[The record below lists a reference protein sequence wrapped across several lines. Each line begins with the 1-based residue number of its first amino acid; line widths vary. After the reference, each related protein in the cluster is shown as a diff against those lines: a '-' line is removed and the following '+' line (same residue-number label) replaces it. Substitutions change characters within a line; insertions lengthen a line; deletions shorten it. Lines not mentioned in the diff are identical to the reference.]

1 MTTTDTLTDA
11 ERYARLIRNE
21 VLGLEHGFLD
31 GYADELAEHDPADR
45 PYEAA
50 MRWLNDLALDV
61 EVTRSL
67 GTGDVTAV
75 TITRTLGGP
84 WCAVTFAHYAEHTVA
99 AAWGRDRA
107 TVEVYGREVA
117 TVADVILDYFAEVS
131 A

>member
-1 MTTTDTLTDA
+1 MTTTDQTDA
-11 ERYARLIRNE
+11 GRIARLILDE
-21 VLGLEHGFLD
+21 VLGLEDGVLD
-31 GYADELAEHDPADR
+31 GYEAELAEHDPADR
-45 PYEAA
+45 PYEATV
-50 MRWLNDLALDV
+50 RWLNDLALDV

-67 GTGDVTAV
+67 ASGDVTAV

-107 TVEVYGREVA
+107 TVEIWGREVA
-117 TVADVILDYFAEVS
+117 TVADVVLDYYAEVT